1 MNAINLI
8 TSTLALGAMMGISG
22 THFHQVQTMMAQG
35 GVPMINSAETAPTP
49 STIDEVA
56 PSLMVP
62 VSLTSASMGAPQV
75 KSEATL
81 AAGPTMKAASAS
93 LDARESAL
101 MEILREIRKDQK
113 NIRRQVSE
121 TNRDMDELTFRVDSH
136 STQFRPMKV
145 KSIRPRALILQED
158 DSRLDDLLPPKR

>member
-22 THFHQVQTMMAQG
+22 THFHQVKTMMAQG
-35 GVPMINSAETAPTP
+35 GVPMSTPLETQATL
-49 STIDEVA
+49 STIEEVA
-56 PSLMVP
+56 PSLMIP
-62 VSLTSASMGAPQV
+62 VSLTSATAEPPQARLAP
-75 KSEATL
+75 
-81 AAGPTMKAASAS
+81 GPAMKAAAAS

-101 MEILREIRKDQK
+101 MEILREIRKDQQ

-136 STQFRPMKV
+136 STQFRPMQV
-145 KSIRPRALILQED
+145 ESVRPRALILQED